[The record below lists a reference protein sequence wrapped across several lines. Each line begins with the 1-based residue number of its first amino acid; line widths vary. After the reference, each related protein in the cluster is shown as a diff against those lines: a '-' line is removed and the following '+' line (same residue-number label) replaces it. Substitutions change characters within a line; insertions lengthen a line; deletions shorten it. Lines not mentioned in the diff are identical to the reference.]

1 MNNPETSLK
10 VKLEAA
16 LKDAMRQGDE
26 LRKRTLRQ
34 AIAAIRQV
42 EVDKGAALD
51 EAGMLAVLQKEVKT
65 RREVIED
72 ARRAGR
78 PQAEAEALAEIGVL
92 EAFLPQQLSA
102 EELEAM
108 ARAAIAEVGASSLRE
123 MGQVMKIL
131 LPRLQGRASNDQAS
145 QVVRRLLS

>member
-1 MNNPETSLK
+1 MSDPEQTTK
-10 VKLEAA
+10 IKLETA
-16 LKDAMRQGDE
+16 LKEAMRLNDD

-42 EVDKGAALD
+42 EIDKGAALD
-51 EAGMLAVLQKEVKT
+51 EAGVLAVLQKEVKT

-72 ARRAGR
+72 ARKAGR

-92 EAFLPQQLSA
+92 ETFLPQQLSS
-102 EELEAM
+102 EELEAI
-108 ARAAIAEVGASSLRE
+108 AREVIAAVGASSLRE
-123 MGQVMKIL
+123 MGQVMKAL